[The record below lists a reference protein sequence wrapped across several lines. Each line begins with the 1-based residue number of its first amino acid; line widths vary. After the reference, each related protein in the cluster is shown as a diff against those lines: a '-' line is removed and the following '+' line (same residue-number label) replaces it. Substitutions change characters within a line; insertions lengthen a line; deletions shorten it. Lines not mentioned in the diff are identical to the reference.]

1 MKDCYPKYQQL
12 NLKLNNKKM
21 NQLRNE
27 QKTLTD
33 TSSKKIYRRKI
44 SIWKDVQHHK
54 SLREIQIKTTMRYHY
69 THVKNAE
76 YWQHEMLMRLWSHRN
91 SNSLM
96 MKMQNGIAALEDSLK
111 ILKKLNTLLPHHSV
125 IMLLGIFPH
134 DLKTYVHTDVDSKFI
149 HNCPKLEATKM
160 SFRRLLDK

>member
-1 MKDCYPKYQQL
+1 
-12 NLKLNNKKM
+12 
-21 NQLRNE
+21 
-27 QKTLTD
+27 
-33 TSSKKIYRRKI
+33 
-44 SIWKDVQHHK
+44 
-54 SLREIQIKTTMRYHY
+54 
-69 THVKNAE
+69 
-76 YWQHEMLMRLWSHRN
+76 
-91 SNSLM
+91 M